1 MTETPF
7 GDLDDFFALPRVSG
21 LAVSPD
27 GSRVV
32 TTVSELSEKRTE
44 YVTAIWELD
53 PKGVASRRRLT
64 RGAKGESAP
73 AFTSSGDLLFI
84 AVRPT
89 DDDDK
94 RPRRCGDFP
103 RPAARLSR

>member
-1 MTETPF
+1 MTETSF

-32 TTVSELSEKRTE
+32 TTVSELGEKRTE

-53 PKGVASRRRLT
+53 PKGVAPGRRLT
-64 RGAKGESAP
+64 RGARGESAP
-73 AFTSSGDLLFI
+73 RPSGP
-84 AVRPT
+84 V
-89 DDDDK
+89 
-94 RPRRCGDFP
+94 PR
-103 RPAARLSR
+103 SR